1 MPSKGL
7 TSRPASTAKARV
19 TVNKELGSKFMFRGS
34 VGEVVFCFPG
44 ELKLVE
50 DEIVPSVIPKA
61 DTVDSMPV
69 ISRSAVQGLLKLT
82 VTSLI
87 LLVIPVVDNTK
98 NMVRDY
104 KNILNHIIG
113 LPSKDAVFKRLVVR
127 PGSVTPISKV
137 LKACAKDAIEVLPL

>member
-61 DTVDSMPV
+61 DTVDSIPV
-69 ISRSAVQGLLKLT
+69 ISRAAVKGLARLT

-87 LLVIPVVDNTK
+87 LFVIPVDDNTDE
-98 NMVRDY
+98 MLRD
-104 KNILNHIIG
+104 NR
-113 LPSKDAVFKRLVVR
+113 RLL
-127 PGSVTPISKV
+127 SH
-137 LKACAKDAIEVLPL
+137 

>member
-1 MPSKGL
+1 MS
-7 TSRPASTAKARV
+7 
-19 TVNKELGSKFMFRGS
+19 NGS
-34 VGEVVFCFPG
+34 VGEVAFCFPG

-104 KNILNHIIG
+104 KNILNHIIE